1 VTAPQWH
8 AALTDDEQRQI
19 RDLIAAAG
27 HHDGV
32 APVGEQVLR
41 ELAASRTEHLVAGDG
56 AMVLGYLNLTAGTED
71 AAPMA
76 ELVVAPHARRRGIG
90 AAMARAA
97 LARTDGSTRFWAHGT
112 LPAAQATAEA
122 LGLATVREL
131 LQMRRSLRGVPQPA
145 VAQGVTVRTYAG
157 AGDDAE
163 LLRVN
168 NAAFSWHPEQ
178 GGWTAEDLAQ
188 RRAEAWFDPAGLFL
202 AFDGPKLLG
211 FHWTK
216 IHSGKPGAEPLDVSS
231 GPSFASPSSRL
242 AEPLDVS
249 SGPSFASPSSRL
261 AEPLGV
267 SSGPSFASPS
277 SRLAEPLGEVYVVG
291 VDPAAQGRGL
301 GRLLTEIG
309 LVYLAD
315 RLADVEA
322 PIVLLYVEADNT
334 AALRT
339 YEQLGFVVHSVD
351 TAYAAVD

>member
-1 VTAPQWH
+1 MIAPQWH

-19 RDLIAAAG
+19 RELITAAG
-27 HHDGV
+27 DHDGV

-41 ELAASRTEHLVAGDG
+41 ELSATRTQHLVVADG
-56 AMVLGYLNLTAGTED
+56 AMVLGYLNLAAGTED

-97 LARTDGSTRFWAHGT
+97 LARTDGGARFWAHGT
-112 LPAAQATAEA
+112 LPAAQSTAEA

-131 LQMRRSLRGVPQPA
+131 LQMRRSLRGVPEPT
-145 VAQGVTVRTYAG
+145 VPSGVTSRTYAG
-157 AGDDAE
+157 PDDDAE

-202 AFDGPKLLG
+202 AFDGPVLLG

-216 IHSGKPGAEPLDVSS
+216 IHTGKPGAER
-231 GPSFASPSSRL
+231 A
-242 AEPLDVS
+242 
-249 SGPSFASPSSRL
+249 
-261 AEPLGV
+261 
-267 SSGPSFASPS
+267 
-277 SRLAEPLGEVYVVG
+277 GEVYVVG

-301 GRLLTEIG
+301 GRVLTEIG

-315 RLADVEA
+315 RLADVAE

-339 YEQLGFVVHSVD
+339 YQQLGFDVHSVD
-351 TAYAAVD
+351 TAYAAADQL